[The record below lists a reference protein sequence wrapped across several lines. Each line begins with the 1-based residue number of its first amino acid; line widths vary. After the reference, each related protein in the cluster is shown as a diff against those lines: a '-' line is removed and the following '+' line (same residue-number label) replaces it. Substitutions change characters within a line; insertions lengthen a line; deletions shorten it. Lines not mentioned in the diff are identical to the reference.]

1 MAAAVVALRRQR
13 GTTTPTTAV
22 ESACGGQA
30 YDRNVAGGMVDARQ
44 PCSHRTLRPPS
55 GHKRYDRSGQNGY
68 DGNAAVKPAA
78 SFPRHLDVGSDRS
91 AAIRLQN
98 PTPVRPTPEKP
109 YDASSGKT
117 TMPKKSVT
125 MTPASG
131 SSGV

>member
-78 SFPRHLDVGSDRS
+78 SFPRHLDVGYDRS
-91 AAIRLQN
+91 AATLTEFSTWLPDGVIVTHTGSVSRN
-98 PTPVRPTPEKP
+98 RPLI
-109 YDASSGKT
+109 
-117 TMPKKSVT
+117 V
-125 MTPASG
+125 
-131 SSGV
+131 